1 MLALLQSAT
10 KSAAKH
16 RHAFTPT
23 DRFTR
28 YFFSLGFLGV
38 FFICIIDSSPIPL
51 PIPGSS
57 DILVTLIAAQRQDWI
72 IVTLVATFGSVIGAA
87 ISYHAGR
94 IGGLALLDRYVAQRF
109 RDRMTRWIEQHA
121 ILSTALPAILP
132 PPAPL
137 MPFLIAAG
145 ALKMPQSR
153 FYASFTISRFFRHA
167 FFAWLGLHYGRHIM
181 PVYLRFAAKYGWI
194 LLVVVWGSITF
205 GIIYALLKLRQNRRL
220 KAAEAATA
228 AA

>member
-1 MLALLQSAT
+1 MLALIQSTAR
-10 KSAAKH
+10 KH
-16 RHAFTPT
+16 RAFTPS
-23 DRFTR
+23 DKLTR
-28 YFFSLGFLGV
+28 YFFRLGFLGV

-57 DILVTLIAAQRQDWI
+57 DILVTLIAAQRQEWVV
-72 IVTLVATFGSVIGAA
+72 VTIVATLGSVIGAA
-87 ISYHAGR
+87 MSYHAGR

-109 RDRMTRWIEQHA
+109 RDTMRRWIEEHS
-121 ILSTALPAILP
+121 ILATALPAILP

-145 ALKMPQSR
+145 ALKMPQAR
-153 FYASFTISRFFRHA
+153 FYTTFTISRFLRHA

-181 PVYLRFAAKYGWI
+181 PIYLRFAEKYGWI

-205 GIIYALLKLRQNRRL
+205 GILYALLKLRKNRRL
-220 KAAEAATA
+220 KSAEAAVA